1 MNRPKLDRNL
11 DRTETFPCG
20 VQLAKLTF
28 IMEGM
33 EDILPLFNFLS
44 IVAEIAQD
52 GIARLAVG
60 PKDDTNLQ
68 EGNVLPS

>member
-1 MNRPKLDRNL
+1 
-11 DRTETFPCG
+11 
-20 VQLAKLTF
+20 
-28 IMEGM
+28 M

-60 PKDDTNLQ
+60 LKDDTNLQ

>member
-1 MNRPKLDRNL
+1 
-11 DRTETFPCG
+11 
-20 VQLAKLTF
+20 
-28 IMEGM
+28 M